1 MEGEREGQQL
11 LEPLIDIEGYA
22 VPFGEHERMMDLQL
36 PPLPVSSARL
46 RDRENL
52 KTTPIS
58 GQNFRLSRLHESA
71 ARSVSMSIS
80 QRSVCKRRSS
90 CYNHY

>member
-36 PPLPVSSARL
+36 PPLPVSMPQSSAQL
-46 RDRENL
+46 L
-52 KTTPIS
+52 
-58 GQNFRLSRLHESA
+58 
-71 ARSVSMSIS
+71 IS
-80 QRSVCKRRSS
+80 QRDTSPLGIRS
-90 CYNHY
+90 